1 MFDFEFNLAVE
12 GCKTIA
18 GLLPAAIRGVVP
30 TPSEEGKS
38 AMVLREPYGVILS
51 IAPWNAPYVLG
62 FRACLGPLAMGDT
75 VILKGSEASPGAYW
89 AIASILH
96 EAGLSKGCLNTIIHR
111 PEDAAAVT
119 SAIISSPHVRKITFT
134 GSTAT
139 GSIIAS

>member
-1 MFDFEFNLAVE
+1 
-12 GCKTIA
+12 
-18 GLLPAAIRGVVP
+18 
-30 TPSEEGKS
+30 
-38 AMVLREPYGVILS
+38 
-51 IAPWNAPYVLG
+51 
-62 FRACLGPLAMGDT
+62 MGDT